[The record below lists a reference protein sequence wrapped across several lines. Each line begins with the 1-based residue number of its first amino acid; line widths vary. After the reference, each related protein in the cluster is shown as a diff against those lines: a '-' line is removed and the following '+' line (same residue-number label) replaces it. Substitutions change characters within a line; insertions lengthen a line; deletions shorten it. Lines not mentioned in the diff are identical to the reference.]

1 MISPDPLE
9 EFRAEEALS
18 GLFDFQRDAVD
29 HAFDRL
35 YLAPDS
41 SRRFLIAD
49 EVGLG
54 KTMIAR
60 GILARAVEH
69 LRDKVRRIDVVYI
82 CSNLSIARQNIKRLN
97 PMESL
102 RFSDAERITL
112 LPIHLQSIADH
123 RVNFVAF
130 TPSTSLELNSSLG
143 RMRERVLLHEMLRDI
158 WQLTGTGPL
167 NVLQGGVRDA
177 EYFRGRVK
185 DFRSDTPISKEL
197 LQGFS
202 RELDVEA
209 VIAAQAG
216 RVSLRARF
224 EALSDQFQRVRQ
236 SIPVEQRQER
246 ARVVGAL
253 RGVLAKSCIAALE
266 PDLVILDEFQRFKDL
281 LGGEEKSEAAEL
293 AEQLFSWSEGHIG
306 TRVLLL
312 SATPYKPYTLQH
324 ELAQDDHYADFL
336 RTVAFLDNNS
346 TKTEEFRGLLTA
358 YQHELY
364 RLRDG
369 HIDELLRLKHRIE
382 AHLRRI
388 MSRTERLTSSAKDN
402 GMLTTVV
409 TSDLRIAPEDLRS
422 YVQMKAVTDEL
433 EIGDA
438 IEYWKSAAYAFNFM
452 EGYEFKRALQDR
464 LSNGRADA
472 VHRVLREAA
481 RDALDFDKV
490 ASYDELPFPNARLRY
505 LLADLHRTGA
515 FLTLWLPPGLPFYK
529 LGSAFDDVDPGLS
542 KKLIFSAWHL
552 VPRSIASLLTYEA
565 ERVSLKLDEPA
576 AKNNEAFRDAR
587 RGRLRFARS
596 EGRLTGLPL
605 FTLFYPSRVLAEL
618 CDPRKFVRHTGRVNA
633 PFVEVLA
640 WAEEQIRHALLTSI
654 VMAEAH
660 EAADEAWYWQAPI
673 ALDSYRYREE
683 VEKWWAD
690 PCLETEW
697 IGNDG
702 DSDEVEQ
709 AWLDHVRAAREEV
722 RRGAWP
728 SGKAP
733 HDLPRVLALIGL
745 SAPATSALRALWR
758 VSPQQ
763 GNDWALHHRTAAARI
778 GAAFRGLLN
787 RPESIAII
795 RRGSQEPYW
804 KRVLEYCGEGCLSAV
819 LEEFLHLTCE
829 AQGAAAAKSPDL
841 VEDIADDVVKALQI
855 RTSSL
860 RVDRIHT
867 DESSGQVRL
876 SQPSMRS
883 LFAARFGSDK
893 TEDEGQVQR
902 DTSLREAFNSPF
914 WPFVLATTSV
924 GQEGLDFHTYCHAV
938 VHWNLPSNPVDLE
951 QREGRVQR
959 FKGHAVRKNV
969 AGVHGLQALRSD
981 ATDPWKEAFRL
992 ALADAP
998 VGDRG
1003 LHPYWL
1009 YPVDRGATIERHVP
1023 LYPLS
1028 KDEIRLKRLVR
1039 SLAAYRMV
1047 VGQSRQEELLAYL
1060 LDFLPADQVE
1070 KYSAL
1075 LRMDL
1080 APPTRS
1086 TGQDLPT
1093 RPS

>member
-1 MISPDPLE
+1 M
-9 EFRAEEALS
+9 
-18 GLFDFQRDAVD
+18 
-29 HAFDRL
+29 
-35 YLAPDS
+35 
-41 SRRFLIAD
+41 
-49 EVGLG
+49 
-54 KTMIAR
+54 
-60 GILARAVEH
+60 
-69 LRDKVRRIDVVYI
+69 
-82 CSNLSIARQNIKRLN
+82 
-97 PMESL
+97 
-102 RFSDAERITL
+102 
-112 LPIHLQSIADH
+112 
-123 RVNFVAF
+123 
-130 TPSTSLELNSSLG
+130 
-143 RMRERVLLHEMLRDI
+143 
-158 WQLTGTGPL
+158 
-167 NVLQGGVRDA
+167 
-177 EYFRGRVK
+177 
-185 DFRSDTPISKEL
+185 
-197 LQGFS
+197 
-202 RELDVEA
+202 
-209 VIAAQAG
+209 AAQAG
-216 RVSLRARF
+216 RASLRARF
-224 EALSDQFQRVRQ
+224 EALSDQFQRIRA

-246 ARVVGAL
+246 ARVVGGL
-253 RGVLAKSCIAALE
+253 RGVLARSCIAALE

-293 AEQLFSWSEGHIG
+293 AEQLFSWSEGHVG

-336 RTVAFLDNNS
+336 RTVAFLDNDS
-346 TKTEEFRGLLTA
+346 TKTEEFRRVLAA

-369 HIDELLRLKHRIE
+369 HIDELLSLKHGIQ

-402 GMLTTVV
+402 GMLTTIV
-409 TSDLRIAPEDLRS
+409 TSDLRVAPEDLGG
-422 YVQMKAVTDEL
+422 YVQMKAVTDGL

-452 EGYEFKRALQDR
+452 EGYEFKRALQD
-464 LSNGRADA
+464 LPNDGRAEA
-472 VHRVLREAA
+472 VHRALREAA
-481 RDALDFDKV
+481 GHALDFDKV
-490 ASYDELPFPNARLRY
+490 ASYEELSFPNARLRY
-505 LLADLHRTGA
+505 LLTDLHRTGA
-515 FLTLWLPPGLPFYK
+515 FRTLWLPPGLPFYR
-529 LGSAFDDVDPGLS
+529 LGSAFQDVDSRLS

-565 ERVSLKLDEPA
+565 ERVSLTMDEPA

-596 EGRLTGLPL
+596 EGRLTGMPL
-605 FTLFYPSRVLAEL
+605 FTLLYPSRALAEL
-618 CDPRKFVRHTGRVNA
+618 CDPRTFVQRTGRSDA
-633 PFVEVLA
+633 PFVEVLE
-640 WAEEQIRHALLTSI
+640 WAEEQIRHAVLPSI

-660 EAADEAWYWQAPI
+660 EAADEAWYWQAPM
-673 ALDSYRYREE
+673 ALDWFRHREE
-683 VEKWWAD
+683 VQQWWED
-690 PCLETEW
+690 PDLETDW
-697 IGNDG
+697 SGG
-702 DSDEVEQ
+702 DDESDDVEQ
-709 AWLDHVRAAREEV
+709 AWLDHVGAARAEV
-722 RRGAWP
+722 TRGAWP

-745 SAPATSALRALWR
+745 AAPATSALRALWR
-758 VSPQQ
+758 VSPQR
-763 GNDWALHHRTAAARI
+763 GHDWALHQRTSAARI

-787 RPESIAII
+787 RPESIAIV
-795 RRGSQEPYW
+795 RRGSTQPYW
-804 KRVLEYCGEGCLSAV
+804 KLVLEYCGQGCLAAV

-829 AQGAAAAKSPDL
+829 AQGAAAASSPELMDG
-841 VEDIADDVVKALQI
+841 IADDVVKALQV

-867 DESSGQVRL
+867 DDRSGAVRL

-924 GQEGLDFHTYCHAV
+924 GQEGLDFHMYCHAV

-969 AGVHGLQALRSD
+969 AGAHGRQALRSN
-981 ATDPWKEAFRL
+981 ARDPWEEAFRL

-998 VGDRG
+998 AGDRG

-1009 YPVDRGATIERHVP
+1009 YAVDRGATIERHVP
-1023 LYPLS
+1023 IYPLS
-1028 KDEIRLKRLVR
+1028 KDEVRLKWLIR

-1060 LDFLPADQVE
+1060 LGFLPADQVE

-1080 APPTRS
+1080 APPSRRV
-1086 TGQDLPT
+1086 GQGLPAQ
-1093 RPS
+1093 PS